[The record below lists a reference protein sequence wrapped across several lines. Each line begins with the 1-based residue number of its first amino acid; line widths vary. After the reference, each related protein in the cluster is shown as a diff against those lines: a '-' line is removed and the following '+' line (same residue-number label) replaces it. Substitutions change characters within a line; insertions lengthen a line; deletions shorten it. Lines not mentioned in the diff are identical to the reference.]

1 MDPAGRVDFRG
12 SAGYPAAMGKG
23 KHTAG
28 RNGSATTFLKG
39 DFTQIADPLGGLNGA
54 KRQQALD
61 AVAAKARHDFDASV
75 VQLKL
80 AVRRFNPIQ
89 LLAHFAFYDQI
100 HLNHSDGKHGY
111 EPAGQSVV
119 EWLQAFVLQV
129 PETEVQ
135 DVLDVCPVGTQLH
148 DVNKA
153 LNTSQECYGLMRLA
167 NKEGP
172 GPVGMAAELI
182 RQHTAFVRNEGYG
195 WQLQRLHREIFRP
208 LDAEFRNRE
217 GVTLTDV
224 AHVLWAAL
232 EKVQKRLNEDWSQR
246 RNILSRN
253 RPKEIIAGFAELI
266 KQSSEQVRSDMVN
279 FAHDVE
285 KVRAA
290 VMNWLDER
298 NFRHFYFQ
306 EADLLALFPS
316 GTPVETVRTL
326 MGQMSIKWG
335 ELADR
340 DPEKLLLDNPVWT
353 RPFINVGGGN
363 YYCPVIGLVQSF
375 GLEIVER
382 LLRPH
387 QDLWDRYCDTVRS
400 TYLED
405 RTEAAVRA
413 AYPRARI
420 FRGLKWTGA
429 DGKDYEND
437 VLVLIDTHALIF
449 ECKSGRVRALAQRGH
464 AAAMKTE
471 IEKIIG
477 DASRQGRRFAEYLLA
492 QKRTIRLP
500 DVSGKI
506 QELDLT
512 HLLRA
517 TTVNV
522 TLDYLGHLAVQ
533 QRLLHSARMIAA
545 DTALTATLPL
555 HELEMVLELLD
566 RPALSTH
573 YFRRRS
579 EIASAN
585 DMLAEEGGMLALYLA
600 TAFDFGDA
608 EGDTEHQ
615 FIVSCF
621 GKKLDP
627 YFMRKDTRTPA
638 AKPALRLRGWWSDLL
653 AKFETNN
660 FPGWIESSHALL
672 SVSYDKQEKFERMC
686 KQLVRNVRTNWRDP
700 MHNNTCVMVVGS
712 PTWRTA
718 VIYLV
723 IKHQDRKELHEL
735 VKDRVRGA
743 VETHG
748 VKRAIV
754 IATSAVERTYPYL
767 GVYFHCVEMEAN
779 GLGQP
784 FTPGARLS

>member
-1 MDPAGRVDFRG
+1 MA
-12 SAGYPAAMGKG
+12 KG
-23 KHTAG
+23 KHTASG
-28 RNGSATTFLKG
+28 KDRSATTHLKNE
-39 DFTQIADPLGGLNGA
+39 FTQMEDPLGGLSGA
-54 KRQQALD
+54 ERQQALE
-61 AVAAKARHDFDASV
+61 AVAAKARQDFDASV
-75 VQLKL
+75 VQLKA
-80 AVRRFNPIQ
+80 AVRRFNPFQ
-89 LLAHFAFYDQI
+89 LLGHFAFYDQI
-100 HLNHSDGKHGY
+100 HLQHSEGKNGY
-111 EPAGQSVV
+111 DPAGQSVV
-119 EWLQAFVLQV
+119 EWLQALVLQV
-129 PETEVQ
+129 PEMEVQ
-135 DVLDVCPVGTQLH
+135 DVLEVCPVGTQLH

-167 NKEGP
+167 NKAGP
-172 GPVGMAAELI
+172 EPVGMAAELI

-208 LDAEFRNRE
+208 LDAEFRSRE
-217 GVTLTDV
+217 GVSLTEM
-224 AHVLWAAL
+224 ANVLWVAL
-232 EKVQKRLNEDWSQR
+232 EKVQKRLNEDWNQR
-246 RNILSRN
+246 RKILTRD
-253 RPKEIIAGFAELI
+253 KAKDVIAGFAELI
-266 KQSSEQVRSDMVN
+266 ERNPEQVRADMGE

-285 KVRAA
+285 KVRYG
-290 VMNWLDER
+290 VMNWLDEK

-306 EADLLALFPS
+306 EADLVALFPA
-316 GTPVETVRTL
+316 GTPVETVRRL
-326 MGQMSIKWG
+326 MGQMSLKWE

-340 DPEKLLLDNPVWT
+340 DPEKLLLDNPVWS

-375 GLEIVER
+375 GLEIVEG
-382 LLRPH
+382 LLRTH
-387 QDLWDRYCDTVRS
+387 QDLWDRYGDTVRGA
-400 TYLED
+400 YLEG

-413 AYPRARI
+413 AYPKARI
-420 FRGLKWTGA
+420 FRGLKWPGA

-437 VLVLIDTHALIF
+437 VLVLIDTHAVIF

-477 DASRQGRRFAEYLLA
+477 EASRQGRRFAEYLLA
-492 QKRTIRLP
+492 QKKSIRLP
-500 DVSGKI
+500 DASGKM

-533 QRLLHSARMIAA
+533 QRLLHSASMVAT

-555 HELEMVLELLD
+555 HELEIVLELLD

-585 DMLAEEGGMLALYLA
+585 DMLAEESGMLALYLA
-600 TAFDFGDA
+600 TGFDFGDA
-608 EGDTEHQ
+608 EGDTKHR
-615 FIVSCF
+615 FIVSSL

-627 YFMRKDTRTPA
+627 YFMRKDTGTPVP
-638 AKPALRLRGWWSDLL
+638 KPALRLRGWWSDLL
-653 AKFETNN
+653 TKFEAKN

-672 SVSYDKQEKFERMC
+672 SVSYDKQEKFEQMC

-735 VKDRVRGA
+735 VKDRMARA

-767 GVYFHCVEMEAN
+767 GVYFHCAEMEDD
-779 GLGQP
+779 GVGQP
-784 FTPGARLS
+784 FTPGVPLN

>member
-1 MDPAGRVDFRG
+1 M
-12 SAGYPAAMGKG
+12 
-23 KHTAG
+23 
-28 RNGSATTFLKG
+28 
-39 DFTQIADPLGGLNGA
+39 ADPLGGLSGA
-54 KRQQALD
+54 ERQQAVE
-61 AVAAKARHDFDASV
+61 AVVAKARTDFDASV
-75 VQLKL
+75 AQLKTV
-80 AVRRFNPIQ
+80 VRRFNPTQ
-89 LLAHFAFYDQI
+89 LLAHFAYYDQI
-100 HLNHSDGKHGY
+100 HLHYSEGKHGY
-111 EPAGQSVV
+111 DPAGQSVV
-119 EWLQAFVLQV
+119 EWLQALVLQV
-129 PETEVQ
+129 PETDVQ
-135 DVLDVCPVGTQLH
+135 DVLEECPVGTQLH

-153 LNTSQECYGLMRLA
+153 LNTAQECHGLMRLA
-167 NKEGP
+167 NKGGP
-172 GPVGMAAELI
+172 DPVGMAAELI

-217 GVTLTDV
+217 GVSLSDV
-224 AHVLWAAL
+224 ANFLWAAL
-232 EKVQKRLNEDWSQR
+232 ETVQKRLNEDWNQR
-246 RNILSRN
+246 RKIISRGSA
-253 RPKEIIAGFAELI
+253 KGVIAGFAELT
-266 KQSSEQVRSDMVN
+266 KQNPEEVRSDMAE
-279 FAHDVE
+279 FAHDIE
-285 KVRAA
+285 KVRYA

-298 NFRHFYFQ
+298 NFRMFYFR
-306 EADLLALFPS
+306 ETELAALFPT
-316 GTPVETVRTL
+316 GTPLETVRKIL
-326 MGQMSIKWG
+326 GQLSINWG

-353 RPFINVGGGN
+353 RPFFNVGGGSF
-363 YYCPVIGLVQSF
+363 YCPVIGLVQSF
-375 GLEIVER
+375 GLEIVEG
-382 LLRPH
+382 LLREY
-387 QDLWDRYCDTVRS
+387 QDLWDRYGHTVRA

-405 RTEAAVRA
+405 RTEAAVRV
-413 AYPRARI
+413 AYPQAKV
-420 FRGLKWTGA
+420 FRGIKWQGA

-449 ECKSGRVRALAQRGH
+449 ECKSGRVRAQAQRGN

-492 QKRTIRLP
+492 QKKAVLLP
-500 DVSGKI
+500 DISGKL
-506 QELDLT
+506 QELDLSQ
-512 HLLRA
+512 LLRA

-533 QRLLHSARMIAA
+533 QRLLHSASMVAT

-555 HELEMVLELLD
+555 HELELVLELLD

-585 DMLAEEGGMLALYLA
+585 DMLAEESGMLALYLA
-600 TAFDFGDA
+600 TGFDFGDA
-608 EGDTEHQ
+608 EGDSKHQ
-615 FIVSCF
+615 FIVSSL

-627 YFMRKDTRTPA
+627 YFMRKEKGENA
-638 AKPALRLRGWWSDLL
+638 AKPALRLLGWWSDLL
-653 AKFETNN
+653 KKFEAKK

-672 SVSYDKQEKFERMC
+672 SVGYPKQEKFEQMC
-686 KQLVRNVRTNWRDP
+686 KQLVRSVRSNWRDP
-700 MHNNTCVMVVGS
+700 MHNNTCVMIVGS

-723 IKHQDRKELHEL
+723 IKHQERKELHEL
-735 VKDRVRGA
+735 VKDRMARA

-748 VKRAIV
+748 VKRAVV

-767 GVYFHCVEMEAN
+767 GVYFHCAEMEAD

-784 FTPGARLS
+784 FTPGVPLS